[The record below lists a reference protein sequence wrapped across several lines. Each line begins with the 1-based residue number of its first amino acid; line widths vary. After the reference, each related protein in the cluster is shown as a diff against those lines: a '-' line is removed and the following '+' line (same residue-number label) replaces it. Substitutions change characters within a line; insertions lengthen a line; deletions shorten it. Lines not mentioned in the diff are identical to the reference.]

1 LVKLVFAAPL
11 SFLSAAAASQAAVE
25 SVSHFFMKLVFAA
38 PASFLLVASSV
49 QLGLRGAVG
58 WDCA

>member
-11 SFLSAAAASQAAVE
+11 SFSVAAASQAAVA

-38 PASFLLVASSV
+38 PANFLSADSLVLV
-49 QLGLRGAVG
+49 GLRGVVG
-58 WDCA
+58 CCA